1 MFTINVRGM
10 LSVTTDE
17 DQINLTLMGKIYT
30 KFHLFSVVYQ
40 VSYTK
45 IAFWTEKTF
54 WIDAITYVC
63 LSFCLDLTSL
73 FISEVRFQVLGF
85 HIRMTKV

>member
-30 KFHLFSVVYQ
+30 KFHLVSVVYQ

-45 IAFWTEKTF
+45 IAF
-54 WIDAITYVC
+54 
-63 LSFCLDLTSL
+63 
-73 FISEVRFQVLGF
+73 
-85 HIRMTKV
+85 

>member
-30 KFHLFSVVYQ
+30 KVSLALCCVSCILYKDSILNWKNILNWYNYLRLFMLLLRSHFIVY
-40 VSYTK
+40 
-45 IAFWTEKTF
+45 FGGTF
-54 WIDAITYVC
+54 
-63 LSFCLDLTSL
+63 SGF
-73 FISEVRFQVLGF
+73 RFPY
-85 HIRMTKV
+85 